1 MHAPNQRTVPEVL
14 QDIVGNIQEIIRSEF
29 RLGTAEI
36 KEEAAMAAK
45 PVATVGAG
53 IIFGIYALGF
63 LFLAIVY
70 ALSTV
75 VAPWIAALIVTGV
88 AALLAAVL
96 VASGR
101 GQLKRVKVVPKKTI
115 ATVKENVQW
124 ATNQMK

>member
-36 KEEAAMAAK
+36 KEEAAEAAK

-53 IIFGIYALGF
+53 IIFGVYALGF

-70 ALSTV
+70 ALGTV
-75 VAPWIAALIVTGV
+75 VAPWMAALIVTGIT
-88 AALLAAVL
+88 ALMAAVL

-101 GQLKRVKVVPKKTI
+101 GQLKRVKVVPKRTI

>member
-1 MHAPNQRTVPEVL
+1 MQTPTQRTVPEVL

-36 KEEAAMAAK
+36 KEEAARAAK
-45 PVATVGAG
+45 PMTTVGAG
-53 IIFGIYALGF
+53 IIFGVYALGF

-75 VAPWIAALIVTGV
+75 VAPWLAALIVTGV
-88 AALLAAVL
+88 AALMAAVL

-101 GQLKRVKVVPKKTI
+101 GQLKRVKVVPQKTI
-115 ATVKENVQW
+115 ANVKENVQW

>member
-1 MHAPNQRTVPEVL
+1 MQTPNQRTVPEVL

-36 KEEAAMAAK
+36 KEEATRASK
-45 PVATVGAG
+45 PMATVGAG
-53 IIFGIYALGF
+53 IIFGVYALGF

-75 VAPWIAALIVTGV
+75 VAPWQAALIVTGI
-88 AALLAAVL
+88 AALTAAVL

-101 GQLKRVKVVPKKTI
+101 GQLKRVKVAPQKLSLV
-115 ATVKENVQW
+115 
-124 ATNQMK
+124 

>member
-53 IIFGIYALGF
+53 IIFGVYALGF

>member
-53 IIFGIYALGF
+53 IIFGVYALGF

-75 VAPWIAALIVTGV
+75 IAPWIAALIVTGV

>member
-53 IIFGIYALGF
+53 IIFGVYALGF

-70 ALSTV
+70 ALSAV

>member
-53 IIFGIYALGF
+53 IIFGVYALGF

-75 VAPWIAALIVTGV
+75 VAPWIAALIITGI

>member
-53 IIFGIYALGF
+53 IIFGVYALGF

-75 VAPWIAALIVTGV
+75 VAPWLAALIVTGATALV
-88 AALLAAVL
+88 AAIL

-101 GQLKRVKVVPKKTI
+101 GQLKKVKVVPKKTI

>member
-36 KEEAAMAAK
+36 KEEAAEAAK

-75 VAPWIAALIVTGV
+75 VAPWMAALIVTGIT
-88 AALLAAVL
+88 ALMAAVL

>member
-1 MHAPNQRTVPEVL
+1 MHAPNPRTVPEVL

-36 KEEAAMAAK
+36 KEEAAEAAK

-53 IIFGIYALGF
+53 IIFGVYALGF

-75 VAPWIAALIVTGV
+75 VAPWMAALIVTGIT
-88 AALLAAVL
+88 ALMAAVL

-101 GQLKRVKVVPKKTI
+101 GQLKRVKVVPKRTI